1 MFWPLWLGDYWLFS
15 SALLPF
21 SECHLHQLRPSLG
34 SDLKGGSQSR
44 RNTLRHAVFS
54 VMTLLKYILLS
65 TTWRIFSL
73 FILHSSILGRYA
85 QPRGINLEDDVG
97 SSYWFWSVAAV
108 HYASCPLH
116 FFHLTLTEGTFCS
129 GLLFGIPSSPPGTY
143 LTLSLRN
150 LGWVFFRL
158 ATTQLI
164 EFDDSFNT
172 ITTNLLSIPSKAG
185 HMVMML
191 TITIISEQLNDRSF
205 VSMAEDLWIL
215 PFLIALRTLPD
226 NPNSW
231 LFYVYFIWFGAGF
244 IISTNSIIWPQQA
257 LSSVLLMYPY
267 THPIQVGWC
276 SRNSGGVASRTVSA
290 SVYNMYVPI
299 IYMMFRF
306 TEHPWPASY
315 NYMQVRAGILYH
327 RCEHLSDR
335 WCAVM

>member
-73 FILHSSILGRYA
+73 FILHSSILGWYA

-150 LGWVFFRL
+150 LGWVFFALPRL
-158 ATTQLI
+158 SLSNSTTVL
-164 EFDDSFNT
+164 
-172 ITTNLLSIPSKAG
+172 IPSPPIYCLF
-185 HMVMML
+185 HL
-191 TITIISEQLNDRSF
+191 RLDIWSWCWLSRSF
-205 VSMAEDLWIL
+205 LSNST
-215 PFLIALRTLPD
+215 IAPSFQWPKT
-226 NPNSW
+226 
-231 LFYVYFIWFGAGF
+231 FGYCP
-244 IISTNSIIWPQQA
+244 S
-257 LSSVLLMYPY
+257 
-267 THPIQVGWC
+267 
-276 SRNSGGVASRTVSA
+276 
-290 SVYNMYVPI
+290 
-299 IYMMFRF
+299 
-306 TEHPWPASY
+306 
-315 NYMQVRAGILYH
+315 
-327 RCEHLSDR
+327 
-335 WCAVM
+335 